1 MKKFN
6 VRSFDKYL
14 VRTPASDFE
23 DDGTKFK
30 TYTYKNLLSVTYT
43 TSKGKVYIS
52 FDPPKDV
59 PWEFLRNFPAYQKLV
74 QQFNGISRND
84 PELTNENVRKTI
96 EVAAEIIRS
105 EILPAWEKEKSEVM
119 SNENI
124 AKTQKMYQDSEN
136 KKVAIVQE
144 LVNKINF
151 DTILKI
157 NKYELETLKSYYNS
171 LISGANWKSSS
182 WMPDYDTVKKAIA
195 SNFILQ
201 NEESF
206 YVDAIRKILNEVG
219 IQ

>member
-14 VRTPASDFE
+14 VRTPGSDFD

-30 TYTYKNLLSVTYT
+30 TYAYKNLLSVTYA
-43 TSKGKVYIS
+43 TSKGEVYVS
-52 FDPPKDV
+52 FDPLKEI
-59 PWEFLRNFPAYQKLV
+59 PWEFLRNFPAYQKLAPK
-74 QQFNGISRND
+74 FNGISRED
-84 PELTNENVRKTI
+84 SELTNENVQKTI

-105 EILPAWEKEKSEVM
+105 EILPAWENEKKSVM
-119 SNENI
+119 TSENI
-124 AKTQKMYQDSEN
+124 AKTRKMYQDSEN

-157 NKYELETLKSYYNS
+157 NKYALETLKSYYKS
-171 LISGANWKSSS
+171 LMAEANWKSST
-182 WMPDYDTVKKAIA
+182 WMPDYNTVKKAIA

-201 NEESF
+201 KEESF
-206 YVDAIRKILNEVG
+206 YVDAIRKILKEVG